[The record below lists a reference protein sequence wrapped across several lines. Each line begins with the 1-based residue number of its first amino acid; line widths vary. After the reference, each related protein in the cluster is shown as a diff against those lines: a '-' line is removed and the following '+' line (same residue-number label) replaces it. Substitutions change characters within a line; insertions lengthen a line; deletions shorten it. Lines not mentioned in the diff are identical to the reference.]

1 MNSCGPLEHERA
13 PCRGRLEVADIFRE
27 HSQAVRE
34 RHGLTPEQRQVMA
47 SITCCRTNVLG
58 GHADLCPECG
68 HLEVSYNS
76 CRDRHCPK
84 CQGLPQAR
92 WIAQRR
98 QRVIPTHYFH
108 LVFTL
113 PRELR
118 PLMMRNRRLGFDMLF
133 RAATST
139 LLELG
144 ADPRWLGGRLGIT
157 AVLHTWTREL
167 HFHPHLHCVVTGGA
181 LDDDGI
187 WHPANED
194 FLFPVRVLS
203 ALFRGK
209 MLDGLRRFGL
219 DGRLDLTYLGDADR
233 ARAAFDQMIASLYRK
248 SWVVYA
254 KRPFGGPEAVF
265 AYLGRYTHRVAIS
278 NQRLI
283 AFDDGRVTFHTKGT
297 KKVTIDGE
305 TFVERFLL
313 HVLPKGF
320 TKIRHYGLLAPAHA
334 TSTLEQAREQLELAT
349 GQSEPPDNSERTP
362 DIDDQPPI
370 QRLEQEDQGD
380 TALVELTWVELLA
393 LLTGHDV
400 RRCPCCATPTRRVG
414 LHIVNERR
422 RPEELDTS

>member
-1 MNSCGPLEHERA
+1 VTGSGPLEHQRA
-13 PCRGRLEVADIFRE
+13 QHRGRLEVADIFRA
-27 HSQAVRE
+27 HAPAVTE
-34 RHGLTPEQRQVMA
+34 RRGLTPEQRQVMTA
-47 SITCCRTNVLG
+47 IVNCRTAVLG

-68 HLEVSYNS
+68 QVEVSYNS
-76 CRDRHCPK
+76 CRNRHCPK
-84 CQGLPQAR
+84 CQGLAQAR
-92 WIAQRR
+92 WIEQRR
-98 QRVIPTHYFH
+98 ERVIPTHYFH

-118 PLMMRNRRLGFDMLF
+118 PLAHRNPGSCFDMLF
-133 RAATST
+133 RAATAT

-144 ADPRWLGGRLGIT
+144 ADPKWLGGKLGIT

-181 LDDDGI
+181 LDDDGA
-187 WHPANED
+187 WHAAKDD
-194 FLFPVRVLS
+194 FLFPVKVLS

-209 MLDGLRRFGL
+209 MLDGLRRLGL
-219 DGRLDLTYLGDADR
+219 QGRLDLSSFGEPEH
-233 ARAAFDQMIASLYRK
+233 ARAAFDQMIANLHQK

-297 KKVTIDGE
+297 NRVTIDGE

-334 TSTLEQAREQLELAT
+334 TTTLEQAREQLECAARQSALADT
-349 GQSEPPDNSERTP
+349 AEHRQ
-362 DIDDQPPI
+362 DIDDQSPCRPW
-370 QRLEQEDQGD
+370 EAEDAGEA
-380 TALVELTWVELLA
+380 ALAELTWQELLA
-393 LLTGHDV
+393 LLTGLDV
-400 RRCPCCATPTRRVG
+400 RLCPRCGTPTQRVALAVAEG
-414 LHIVNERR
+414 HG